1 MGQEGQ
7 EGKDSNGG
15 CSKGVGGA
23 VVVLV
28 VLFAMIPKPIWI
40 VLGVVAALGLL
51 SWVFYKGLTAW
62 EQSRLAEEERAQ
74 VQRAQEAAV
83 AQQEREAEARRLKQ
97 QRIQTLGAAN
107 AARVRSAQAAVKQV
121 VASEAART
129 GWLGD
134 VDFTADLKSIV
145 DSFQKAQALRKV
157 ADQLSALD
165 KPTAD
170 DRKILAEAKTTA
182 AGLERVAIERANLI
196 GKCATEAKLIDD
208 SLRTERQDAR
218 TAEQR
223 AELHAKL
230 SSMLYGIEAAPPA
243 TATDSVADAVMAR
256 VQAYR
261 EIKHQI
267 QLTRGEE
274 SGPR

>member
-1 MGQEGQ
+1 MAQ

-23 VVVLV
+23 VFVLV
-28 VLFAMIPKPIWI
+28 VLVAMIPKPIWI

-62 EQSRLAEEERAQ
+62 EQSRLADEERAREQ
-74 VQRAQEAAV
+74 QANEAAA
-83 AQQEREAEARRLKQ
+83 AQREREEKARRLKQ
-97 QRIQTLGAAN
+97 QRIEALGSAN

-121 VASEAART
+121 VASEAAGT

-134 VDFTADLKSIV
+134 VDFTADIKGII
-145 DSFQKAQALRKV
+145 DSFQKAHALRKV

-182 AGLERVAIERANLI
+182 ADLERAAVERVDLI
-196 GKCATEAKLIDD
+196 GNCATEASLIDE
-208 SLRTERQDAR
+208 SLRTEREDAR

-243 TATDSVADAVMAR
+243 TAMDSAADAVMAR

-261 EIKHQI
+261 EIKNQI
-267 QLTRGEE
+267 QLARGE
-274 SGPR
+274 G